1 MNSLRRFVTWTLAV
15 GVLLGF
21 MYAPGCSSITGL
33 FDRPTE
39 PKPPALL
46 DQPGIYDA
54 PRGRVRVVGIFD
66 RVELEGGFWAVV
78 GVAPTESAAS
88 RVVAVIVNAEE
99 LGLDLMSLRGRYVEA
114 IGTIV
119 EGASVRMAGPE
130 VEARSITII
139 AEEDPADALQPA
151 QP

>member
-1 MNSLRRFVTWTLAV
+1 MSTLRRAGTWTLAF
-15 GVLLGF
+15 GVLVGL
-21 MYAPGCSSITGL
+21 MCTPGCSAVADL
-33 FDRPTE
+33 FERPTE

-46 DQPGIYDA
+46 DQPGIYDTS
-54 PRGRVRVVGIFD
+54 RGRVRVVGIFD

-78 GVAPTESAAS
+78 GVAPTESAES

-99 LGLDLMSLRGRYVEA
+99 LGLDLKSLRGRYVEA
-114 IGTIV
+114 IGTVV